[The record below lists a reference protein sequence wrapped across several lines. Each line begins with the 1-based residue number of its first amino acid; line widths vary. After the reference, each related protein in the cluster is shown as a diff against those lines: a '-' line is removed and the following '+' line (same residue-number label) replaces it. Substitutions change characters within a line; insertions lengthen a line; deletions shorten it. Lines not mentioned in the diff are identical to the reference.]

1 MVVGLH
7 KTIWQNRLWWLLRKS
22 VSKKYQRYVQWN
34 LDPWIIYYLNAIS
47 FSDFHWFFC
56 IGLCTCFC
64 FCLSGVAGAA
74 LVIMLLLLFCYV
86 PVVSLLL
93 FFMILLFI
101 IFISCSFSYCWLCFF
116 RVIWVLSKSNS
127 FSSMLTFIYI
137 YVCLYLCVKHKCVLI
152 RTYLIALHST
162 FSHTS
167 FIWYLMSYW

>member
-7 KTIWQNRLWWLLRKS
+7 ITIWQNRLWWLLRKS

-47 FSDFHWFFC
+47 FSDFHWIMYLFLFLFEWC
-56 IGLCTCFC
+56 SWCCSCYYVVVVILLRSCCF
-64 FCLSGVAGAA
+64 VAF
-74 LVIMLLLLFCYV
+74 V
-86 PVVSLLL
+86 
-93 FFMILLFI
+93 FMILLFI
-101 IFISCSFSYCWLCFF
+101 IFISCNFSYCWLCFF

-137 YVCLYLCVKHKCVLI
+137 YMCLYLCVKHKYVLI

-167 FIWYLMSYW
+167 FICYLMSYW